1 MLEQVPSRAHTTMVE
16 RPDPLLTRILA
27 YETPPSNEQIMSN
40 EGAVCASISPLAK
53 LQPGPT

>member
-1 MLEQVPSRAHTTMVE
+1 MVE

-27 YETPPSNEQIMSN
+27 HETLPSNEQIMSD

-53 LQPGPT
+53 PQPILTKTVPAGQV